1 VEELF
6 RAQKR
11 ARSRSPSPL
20 ATGNTIEGD
29 DDKDKTGGTPRKEG
43 ATESEDRVE
52 MAEHVP
58 NYWVLHWSWFKN
70 IANGV
75 GNCRNV
81 NISVPEIKGA
91 PSAEQEAAPP
101 PPLPAPAVPPPGP
114 VVAKAVVV
122 QPTPPAPSM

>member
-1 VEELF
+1 MEELF

-20 ATGNTIEGD
+20 PIGNAAEGG
-29 DDKDKTGGTPRKEG
+29 DDKDQALGTPMKEG
-43 ATESEDRVE
+43 AGESEDWIEVG
-52 MAEHVP
+52 EHVP
-58 NYWVLHWSWFKN
+58 NYWVLPWSWFKN

-81 NISVPEIKGA
+81 NVSVPEIKGA

-101 PPLPAPAVPPPGP
+101 PPAPAPAVPPP
-114 VVAKAVVV
+114 VAAKAVVV
-122 QPTPPAPSM
+122 HPTPPTPSM